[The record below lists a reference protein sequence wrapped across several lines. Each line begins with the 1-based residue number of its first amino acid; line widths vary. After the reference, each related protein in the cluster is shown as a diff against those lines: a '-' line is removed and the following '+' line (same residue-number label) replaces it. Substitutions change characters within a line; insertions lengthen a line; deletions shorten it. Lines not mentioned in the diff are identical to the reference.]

1 MSLNRKILL
10 ILSIAF
16 FAGCIALIIH
26 MLSLPL
32 NPATKQSILIYLSVY
47 AGLTAIIY
55 LFKNRDAQNYGFS
68 VIRTIGAI
76 LGLIGGFCL
85 GYQVCVLTGIFDG
98 VSPIATSYITI
109 AISFGCGVLGLQIG
123 GVLSN
128 NILSSKNY

>member
-1 MSLNRKILL
+1 MSLNRKIPL

-16 FAGCIALIIH
+16 FAGCIALIIY

-32 NPATKQSILIYLSVY
+32 NPATKQSIVIYLSVY

-55 LFKNRDAQNYGFS
+55 LFKNRDARNYGFS
-68 VIRTIGAI
+68 VIRTIGAT
-76 LGLIGGFCL
+76 LGLIAGFSF

-109 AISFGCGVLGLQIG
+109 AISFGCAVLGLQIG
-123 GVLSN
+123 SVLSN

>member
-1 MSLNRKILL
+1 MSLNRKVSL

-16 FAGCIALIIH
+16 FAGCIALIIY

-32 NPATKQSILIYLSVY
+32 NPATKQSILIYLLVY
-47 AGLTAIIY
+47 GGLTAIIY
-55 LFKNRDAQNYGFS
+55 LFKNKDTRNYGFS
-68 VIRTIGAI
+68 VIRTIGAT
-76 LGLIGGFCL
+76 LGLIAGFCF
-85 GYQVCVLTGIFDG
+85 GYKVCALTGIFDG
-98 VSPIATSYITI
+98 VSPIETSYITI